1 MAHVRPEYN
10 THYPKSKT
18 KENVINRL
26 NYSEN
31 NKILVEKKA
40 VLWYNSGKKTYREE
54 HHEAAFFF

>member
-1 MAHVRPEYN
+1 MAHVRTKY
-10 THYPKSKT
+10 YPHNSKSKT

-40 VLWYNSGKKTYREE
+40 VLWYNSGKITYREE